1 MPTKCFKP
9 IFGKRIRVSKMTDSC
24 VPVIVGECV
33 EIVTDGF
40 ISLSLSSETEDGAEI
55 ITKKANGA
63 ICVNHKS
70 PNSFKRFTLEMEFC
84 GVDPDLLSFMTNMSA
99 YADWAGDIAG
109 ATAYEGAVDKKFGLE
124 VWTGLAGDIIEG
136 AEEASGYVVLP
147 CVNAGV
153 IGDITIDGENAVSFT
168 MTGAYTV
175 TGNQWGVGLHHV
187 LMNPDGGGAGVD
199 APDVLP
205 EPLLPSEPLLIMQT
219 GVAPPPS
226 ACGCAPYVADVA

>member
-1 MPTKCFKP
+1 MPGTKCFKP
-9 IFGKRIRVSKMTDSC
+9 IFGKRIRVSKMDQTC
-24 VPVIVGECV
+24 KVVTVGDCA

-55 ITKKANGA
+55 IVKKANGA
-63 ICVNHKS
+63 ICVNYKG
-70 PNSFKRFTLEMEFC
+70 PDSFKRFTLEMEFC

-109 ATAYEGAVDKKFGLE
+109 ATAYEGEVDKKFGLE

-136 AEEASGYVVLP
+136 PGVEEASGYVVLA

-175 TGNQWGVGLHHV
+175 SGNQWGVGLHNV
-187 LMNPDGGGAGVD
+187 LLNAGV
-199 APDVLP
+199 PDVLP
-205 EPLLPSEPLLIMQT
+205 EALLPNEPMLIMET

-226 ACGCAPYVADVA
+226 ACGCAPYIADPVTP